1 MQDYYEILQV
11 HPKADTEAIQAAYER
26 LKQRYDP
33 QRLEGAADELVALAR
48 SRRDEIERAYLILSD
63 ATRRGNYDAERATL
77 AHQEASIT
85 QSSAAAKL
93 APGGTTIDYRPLP
106 PARAQERP
114 RDFNAQPMQP
124 SLTAGQAAA
133 PPPAWVVPASLVGV
147 LTFLVVLVSLFV
159 TVTNRP
165 PPTQQANQG
174 PQVIEQPNSVLATPT
189 REEIVNQFE
198 PAIEGTRAITEQEP
212 GNVNAW
218 IEHGNALYDS
228 VQVAR
233 ELLPGSAIYIERLP
247 RWIEA
252 AEAYRQALE
261 LEPTNVV
268 ARADLG
274 ASYCYYGKEANDL
287 DYVGRGLAEA
297 QRAAQEG
304 PNNPR
309 ALLGYGVCLA
319 FSDPPQTQQAVAQ
332 WQQVIELPGIDPRLV
347 AQARQLIIDYGS

>member
-198 PAIEGTRAITEQEP
+198 PAIEGTR
-212 GNVNAW
+212 
-218 IEHGNALYDS
+218 
-228 VQVAR
+228 
-233 ELLPGSAIYIERLP
+233 
-247 RWIEA
+247 
-252 AEAYRQALE
+252 
-261 LEPTNVV
+261 
-268 ARADLG
+268 
-274 ASYCYYGKEANDL
+274 DL